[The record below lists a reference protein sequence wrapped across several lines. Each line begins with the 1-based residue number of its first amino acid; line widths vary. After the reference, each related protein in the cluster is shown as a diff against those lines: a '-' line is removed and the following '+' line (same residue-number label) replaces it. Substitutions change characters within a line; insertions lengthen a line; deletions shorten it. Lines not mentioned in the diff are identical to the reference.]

1 MKVIKRSGQEV
12 NFDSK
17 KIYNAILAANDNDI
31 NEIDR
36 IPEEDIKKITNNVT
50 SNLSKYN
57 RTVTVEEIQDMVE
70 NQIISLGYTN
80 HAKEYIKYR
89 YKQSLKRQ
97 ANSTDDYIL
106 SLIDGN
112 NEDVNEEN
120 SNKNSVVVS
129 VQRDY
134 MAGEVSKDLT
144 RRIFLPKKI
153 TEAHDRGIIHFH
165 RGRYCGKI

>member
-1 MKVIKRSGQEV
+1 LKVIKRNGKEV
-12 NFDSK
+12 VFDSK

-165 RGRYCGKI
+165 RRKYCGKI